1 MTNFTKIKRV
11 CRAGDE
17 IPQDVAGTVVVRGK
31 ETTCQGKGVSP
42 GIVIG
47 RAYVYDNLLTAVPQY
62 RITADAVEGECKRF
76 LTAVRETS
84 GQFELLWEQA
94 KGVLEDDPVSYLFDV
109 YRHMLNGSRLLSGVQ
124 NRIKNDLINAE
135 AAVQVEIGLI
145 ADAFAAMDDAYIASR
160 LEDIRGVGRRL
171 IRNLMGGAQEN
182 FSQLPE
188 NAVILARDLSAA
200 DTALLDPKKVAAF
213 ATMTGSPQSHTGL
226 LARSLGIPAVVA
238 APNLLTSARTG
249 DVVII
254 DGAYGK
260 IIICPSQEEV
270 DRYRKYRADFLRWKR
285 SLKRLRSLP
294 SVTQDGVSV
303 SLKGNIDLPT
313 ELEILVQAG
322 VDGIGLLRSEYMFMN
337 RNDLPS
343 EDEQFEILKGVTAR
357 MEGKPVTFRTFDVG
371 GDKCPTLLNTSSSQN
386 PALGVRG
393 IRYALRFP
401 ELLATQFAA
410 VLRVAAYAD
419 VRVLLPMVCSVEEV
433 VSAREIFNR
442 VADRLRAAG
451 TPIGERVPLG
461 VMIEIPGAALNAS
474 VLARHCDFMSIGT
487 NDLIQ
492 YALAVDRTDAAV
504 SSLFNPLHPAVLKLI
519 KMTADAAKEANIP
532 LCVCGEMAANA
543 RYAALLL
550 GLGVRELSM
559 PATNVAMVK
568 ERIRSMKMSDM
579 ASYANSLLSLSSSTE
594 VINAVNAFESQNR

>member
-1 MTNFTKIKRV
+1 MTNFTKIKKVSPPGAGPQECGENV
-11 CRAGDE
+11 C
-17 IPQDVAGTVVVRGK
+17 IVRGR
-31 ETTCQGKGVSP
+31 ETACQGKGVSP

-62 RITADAVEGECKRF
+62 RIAAEAVEGECERF
-76 LTAVRETS
+76 LKAVRETS
-84 GQFELLWEQA
+84 RQFDLLWEQA

-109 YRHMLNGSRLLSGVQ
+109 YRHMLNGSRLLRGVRE
-124 NRIKNDLINAE
+124 RIKNDLINAE
-135 AAVQVEIGLI
+135 AAVQTEINLI
-145 ADAFAAMDDAYIASR
+145 ADAFTAMDDAYIASR
-160 LEDIRGVGRRL
+160 LEDVRGVGRRL
-171 IRNLMGGAQEN
+171 IRNLMGDAQEN

-249 DVVII
+249 DIVII

-285 SLKRLRSLP
+285 SLKRLRRLP
-294 SVTQDGVSV
+294 SVTSDGVYV

-313 ELEILVQAG
+313 EVEILVQTG

-343 EDEQFEILKGVTAR
+343 EDEQFEILKEMTGR

-371 GDKCPTLLNTSSSQN
+371 GDKCPTFLNSSSTPN

-461 VMIEIPGAALNAS
+461 VMIEIPSAALNAS

-519 KMTADAAKEANIP
+519 KMTADAAREANIP
-532 LCVCGEMAANA
+532 LCVCGEMAANV
-543 RYAALLL
+543 RYAPVLL

-559 PATNVAMVK
+559 PAANVAMVK
-568 ERIRSMKMSDM
+568 ERIRSLRMSDM
-579 ASYANSLLSLSSSTE
+579 ENYVNGLLSLPSSTD
-594 VINAVNAFESQNR
+594 VINRVNGFEAENR